1 MFERFTNQSRRVVVL
16 AQEEARMLDH
26 NYIGTEHLLLG
37 LLHEGRGSAARA
49 LTAMDVTLSAAR
61 DQVVAI
67 VGRGQKQPSGHIPFT
82 PRAKKSLELSLRESL
97 QLGDG
102 YIGTGHLMLGV
113 IRQGDNVAIK
123 VLDKLGADLSNL
135 RARVTQEL
143 RNNPEDQ
150 DAPAAER
157 EQRRVRVILHNTVQ
171 SLLDT
176 IDDRLSAIERHLGLT
191 QPVSAA
197 LRSLDGRIAQVQR
210 DKEAAV
216 EAQDFGRA
224 AELRDAEKQ
233 LIEERKRVELGEAAA
248 AEAAAGR
255 AAETAPAAETADD
268 TETAPAAETT
278 TPAAGTGE
286 TAESTEAAP
295 AAGTG
300 ETAEST
306 EAAPAAGT
314 GGAAGEPDELTR
326 LQARVARLEE
336 RLREHGLDPAEP
348 QEPPAAAG

>member
-61 DQVVAI
+61 DQVVAL
-67 VGRGQKQPSGHIPFT
+67 VGRGQEQPSGHIPFT

-143 RNNPEDQ
+143 RNNPEDNEV
-150 DAPAAER
+150 PAAER
-157 EQRRVRVILHNTVQ
+157 EQRRVRVILHDTVQ

-197 LRSLDGRIAQVQR
+197 LRNLDERIAQIQQ
-210 DKEAAV
+210 DKEAAID
-216 EAQDFGRA
+216 AQDFGRA

-233 LIEERKRVELGEAAA
+233 LIEERKRVELEEAAA
-248 AEAAAGR
+248 AGR
-255 AAETAPAAETADD
+255 GAETAPATETADE
-268 TETAPAAETT
+268 TETAPAAGTT
-278 TPAAGTGE
+278 T
-286 TAESTEAAP
+286 
-295 AAGTG
+295 
-300 ETAEST
+300 
-306 EAAPAAGT
+306 PAAGT
-314 GGAAGEPDELTR
+314 GGAAGEPAELAR

-336 RLREHGLDPAEP
+336 RLREHGLDPAEL
-348 QEPPAAAG
+348 QEPPAAG

>member
-1 MFERFTNQSRRVVVL
+1 
-16 AQEEARMLDH
+16 
-26 NYIGTEHLLLG
+26 
-37 LLHEGRGSAARA
+37 
-49 LTAMDVTLSAAR
+49 
-61 DQVVAI
+61 
-67 VGRGQKQPSGHIPFT
+67 
-82 PRAKKSLELSLRESL
+82 
-97 QLGDG
+97 
-102 YIGTGHLMLGV
+102 
-113 IRQGDNVAIK
+113 
-123 VLDKLGADLSNL
+123 
-135 RARVTQEL
+135 
-143 RNNPEDQ
+143 
-150 DAPAAER
+150 
-157 EQRRVRVILHNTVQ
+157 VILHDTVQ

-233 LIEERKRVELGEAAA
+233 LLEERKRVELEEA
-248 AEAAAGR
+248 AAAGR

-268 TETAPAAETT
+268 TETAPAAGTT

-286 TAESTEAAP
+286 TVDSTETAPAAEMGGAAESTEAAP
-295 AAGTG
+295 AAEMGG
-300 ETAEST
+300 AAEST

-314 GGAAGEPDELTR
+314 GGAAGEPAELAR

>member
-16 AQEEARMLDH
+16 AQEEARMLNH

-67 VGRGQKQPSGHIPFT
+67 VGRGQMEASGHIPFT
-82 PRAKKSLELSLRESL
+82 PHAKKSLELSLREAL

-113 IRQGDNVAIK
+113 IRQGDNVAVK
-123 VLDKLGADLSNL
+123 VLDKLGADLSKL

-143 RNNPEDQ
+143 RNRPEDQ

-157 EQRRVRVILHNTVQ
+157 EQRRVRVILRDRFQ

-191 QPVSAA
+191 RPASAA

-210 DKEAAV
+210 DKEAAI

-233 LIEERKRVELGEAAA
+233 LTEERKRVELEEAAA
-248 AEAAAGR
+248 AEAAVAAGR
-255 AAETAPAAETADD
+255 DAETAPAAETATTPAAHTGETADS
-268 TETAPAAETT
+268 TETAPAAQ
-278 TPAAGTGE
+278 
-286 TAESTEAAP
+286 
-295 AAGTG
+295 
-300 ETAEST
+300 
-306 EAAPAAGT
+306 T
-314 GGAAGEPDELTR
+314 GGTAGEPGELTR

-348 QEPPAAAG
+348 QEPPAVAG

>member
-16 AQEEARMLDH
+16 AQEEARMLNH

-67 VGRGQKQPSGHIPFT
+67 VGRGQEQASGHIPFT
-82 PRAKKSLELSLRESL
+82 PHAKKSLELSLREAL

-113 IRQGDNVAIK
+113 IRQGDNVAVK

-143 RNNPEDQ
+143 RKHPEDQ

-157 EQRRVRVILHNTVQ
+157 EQRQVRVILHDTVQ

-191 QPVSAA
+191 RPVSAA
-197 LRSLDGRIAQVQR
+197 LRSLDERIAQVQR

-233 LIEERKRVELGEAAA
+233 LIEERKRVELEEAAA
-248 AEAAAGR
+248 TEARAAAGR
-255 AAETAPAAETADD
+255 DAETAPAAETA
-268 TETAPAAETT
+268 TAPAAETAT
-278 TPAAGTGE
+278 
-286 TAESTEAAP
+286 AP
-295 AAGTG
+295 AA
-300 ETAEST
+300 
-306 EAAPAAGT
+306 EA
-314 GGAAGEPDELTR
+314 GAAGEPDELMR

>member
-1 MFERFTNQSRRVVVL
+1 M
-16 AQEEARMLDH
+16 
-26 NYIGTEHLLLG
+26 
-37 LLHEGRGSAARA
+37 
-49 LTAMDVTLSAAR
+49 
-61 DQVVAI
+61 
-67 VGRGQKQPSGHIPFT
+67 
-82 PRAKKSLELSLRESL
+82 
-97 QLGDG
+97 
-102 YIGTGHLMLGV
+102 
-113 IRQGDNVAIK
+113 
-123 VLDKLGADLSNL
+123 
-135 RARVTQEL
+135 
-143 RNNPEDQ
+143 
-150 DAPAAER
+150 
-157 EQRRVRVILHNTVQ
+157 RVILHDTVQ

-191 QPVSAA
+191 QPLSAA

-233 LIEERKRVELGEAAA
+233 LIEERKRVELEEAAE

-255 AAETAPAAETADD
+255 DAEAAPAAETADD

-300 ETAEST
+300 
-306 EAAPAAGT
+306 
-314 GGAAGEPDELTR
+314 GAAGEPDELTR
-326 LQARVARLEE
+326 LQVRVARLEE

-348 QEPPAAAG
+348 QEPPAVAG